1 MVPCNDGNIDGLV
14 GGTRLIRLE
23 RGTDPQTLSLPF
35 WKVESIGNDFVLMLE
50 SDFNEFRPDIPFLC
64 DRRFGIGSDG
74 ILVVRREGENVV
86 LRMFNS
92 DGSEDF
98 CGNGIRCA
106 AHFARVQGWVKNRFN
121 IFHGGQDIPI
131 QLLDDG
137 LITTGLGPAT
147 YDPRVIPTTV
157 GELFDTKLPWGGSTV
172 LRGSVLSTGS
182 AHVVL
187 QVDEFPEDD
196 VFFEVSPQL
205 ENLAIFPERVSVM
218 WAKQES
224 ADHVR
229 IRIWERGVGETLGCG
244 TGATATALDVMRRRG
259 SGGAVRVESK
269 GGHLTIQAEQWDA
282 RPTLIGQAHL
292 RFSGNLRNFVMPS
305 RTTMQSR

>member
-1 MVPCNDGNIDGLV
+1 M
-14 GGTRLIRLE
+14 IRLE

-50 SDFNEFRPDIPFLC
+50 SDFNEHQPDIPFLC
-64 DRRFGIGSDG
+64 DRKFGIGSDG
-74 ILVVRREGENVV
+74 ILVVRREGEKVV

-98 CGNGIRCA
+98 CGNGTRCA
-106 AHFARVQGWVKNRFN
+106 AHFARVQEWVKDQF
-121 IFHGGQDIPI
+121 IIVHGGQEIPI
-131 QLLDDG
+131 HLLENG
-137 LITTGLGPAT
+137 MITTELGPAT
-147 YDPRVIPTTV
+147 YDPQIIPTTA
-157 GELFDTKLPWGGSTV
+157 GELFDTPIPWSGGAE

-182 AHVVL
+182 AHLVL
-187 QVDEFPEDD
+187 QVDELPEDD

-282 RPTLIGQAHL
+282 RPTLIGRAHV
-292 RFSGNLRNFVMPS
+292 RFSGNLRYFVMPS